1 MEKHKAIPEGYMTV
15 GQMAKKMDVTVRTLQ
30 HYDREGLLSPS
41 AISDGGRRL
50 YTDKDIIKLHQILS
64 LKHLGFSLDDIKNRL
79 VSLDT
84 PQEVADALAEQAQA
98 VQRKMESLS
107 RSLRELE
114 LLREEVL
121 QMQTVNFKKYADIIV
136 NLQMENDFYWL
147 IKHFDDQTLD
157 HIRSK
162 FDRERLI
169 PSMTVFGVSMSALI
183 GLPPS
188 LVEIYGSDIKKVY
201 RANGVPVYL
210 GLVLTNLSAFL
221 HLLLMSVI
229 LFFRRASRLCR
240 GTSRTSGGI
249 FWGPCRIYCGV
260 AECGQHCGVGGEGS
274 GKNLYDFH
282 SYFPSLHF
290 AVRDYVP
297 RRYAS
302 GGAGDGRK
310 TVSGLLGISADGGR
324 YVAF

>member
-121 QMQTVNFKKYADIIV
+121 QMQTVNFKNTRI
-136 NLQMENDFYWL
+136 
-147 IKHFDDQTLD
+147 
-157 HIRSK
+157 
-162 FDRERLI
+162 
-169 PSMTVFGVSMSALI
+169 
-183 GLPPS
+183 S
-188 LVEIYGSDIKKVY
+188 L
-201 RANGVPVYL
+201 
-210 GLVLTNLSAFL
+210 
-221 HLLLMSVI
+221 
-229 LFFRRASRLCR
+229 
-240 GTSRTSGGI
+240 
-249 FWGPCRIYCGV
+249 
-260 AECGQHCGVGGEGS
+260 
-274 GKNLYDFH
+274 
-282 SYFPSLHF
+282 
-290 AVRDYVP
+290 
-297 RRYAS
+297 
-302 GGAGDGRK
+302 
-310 TVSGLLGISADGGR
+310 
-324 YVAF
+324 